1 MRKELR
7 VVGFGGQGI
16 ILSGYIIG
24 KAAAVFDKKY
34 ASLIQ
39 AYGPEARGSA
49 CHASVV
55 IDDQEIDYPQ
65 VTDPDILAIMSQEGY
80 SKFSRNLKK
89 GGIMLIDSGLVKI
102 AEGAAGPRLYRIP
115 ATALAEKAG
124 RKIVANMVMLG
135 FLTQKTGVVSTDA
148 MENAIKTSVP
158 KGTADLNLKA
168 YRLGLEHDDPGAG
181 S

>member
-1 MRKELR
+1 MRQELR

-39 AYGPEARGSA
+39 AYGPEARGGA
-49 CHASVV
+49 CYASVV
-55 IDDQEIDYPQ
+55 IDDREIDYPQ
-65 VTDPDILAIMSQEGY
+65 VTEPDVLAIMSQEGF
-80 SKFSRNLKK
+80 SKFASNLKRD
-89 GGIMLIDSGLVKI
+89 GIMLVDSELVKI
-102 AEGAAGPRLYRIP
+102 AENPAGARLYRIP

-135 FLTQKTGVVSTDA
+135 FLTQKTGVVSKDA

-168 YRLGLEHDDPGAG
+168 YHLGLEHKDPGTV